1 MARDDILSKIKSA
14 EADSK
19 AAVQR
24 AMEAKDKKLA
34 DATTEAANIVRTAEA
49 NAQEYYDKSV
59 TKANS
64 DVSAKKQQIIQGGA
78 KNVDSM
84 RNSASAR
91 LDKAVD
97 YLVKEFMGILH
108 A

>member
-1 MARDDILSKIKSA
+1 MARDDILSKIKAA
-14 EADSK
+14 EAQSK
-19 AAVQR
+19 SAVQQ
-24 AMEAKDKKLA
+24 ALDAKDKKLA

-49 NAQEYYDKSV
+49 NAQDYYEKSIA
-59 TKANS
+59 KAES
-64 DVSAKKQQIIQGGA
+64 DVSAKKAKIIQDGT

-84 RNSASAR
+84 RSSAGAK